1 MNRLVTVT
9 RISSMNSSRSGNPR
23 YRIYGAA
30 GEELE
35 TEDDNALVY
44 HVTQD
49 WVGRTFRFEVEGDQ
63 IVGFT
68 QLSDQHAEPI
78 KVLRSRSRRRNE
90 PGPALAADLLELH
103 DRTSISL
110 DRWRSAKDFVHEELL
125 AAFAEEMTLEEAARK
140 IDGVPYPNGV

>member
-9 RISSMNSSRSGNPR
+9 RISSMDNSRSGNPR
-23 YRIYGAA
+23 YRIFGTA

-35 TEDDNALVY
+35 TEDDNTLAY

-49 WVGRTFRFEVEGDQ
+49 WIGRTFRFEIEGDQ

-68 QLSDQHAEPI
+68 QLSEQHTEPV
-78 KVLRSRSRRRNE
+78 KVLRNRSRRRSE

-110 DRWRSAKDFVHEELL
+110 DHWRSAKDFVREELL
-125 AAFAEEMTLEEAARK
+125 AAFAEEVTLEEAARK
-140 IDGVPYPNGV
+140 IDGIPYPNGV